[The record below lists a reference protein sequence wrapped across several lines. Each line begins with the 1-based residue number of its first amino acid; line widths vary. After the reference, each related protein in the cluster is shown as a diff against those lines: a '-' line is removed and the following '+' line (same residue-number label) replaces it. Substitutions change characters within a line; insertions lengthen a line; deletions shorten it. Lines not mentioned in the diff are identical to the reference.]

1 MIYERPQM
9 LTLSEKEISEI
20 VAECFTCA
28 SFFRCG
34 SFFSA

>member
-1 MIYERPQM
+1 MTYERPQM
-9 LTLSEKEISEI
+9 LTLSEEEIREI

-34 SFFSA
+34 SNFSA